1 MPTEYIKIKRKV
13 KEIPD
18 IRSFNGL
25 LEASTLSDLDKEII
39 RMYYIQQ
46 RDFAYIADSLG
57 YTEQTVKLR
66 HKKALMKLS
75 KLL

>member
-25 LEASTLSDLDKEII
+25 LEASTLSDLDKEIL
-39 RMYYIQQ
+39 RMHYLQE
-46 RDFAYIADSLG
+46 REFSYIADVLG
-57 YTEQTVKLR
+57 YNQKTIEAR
-66 HKKALMKLS
+66 HRKALLKIS
-75 KLL
+75 KLF

>member
-39 RMYYIQQ
+39 RMHYLQE
-46 RDFAYIADSLG
+46 RDFSYIADSLG
-57 YTEQTVKLR
+57 YNQKTIETR
-66 HKKALMKLS
+66 HKKALIKLS

>member
-25 LEASTLSDLDKEII
+25 LEASTLSDLDKEIV

-57 YTEQTVKLR
+57 YTEQTVKLK

>member
-18 IRSFNGL
+18 IRSFSGL

-57 YTEQTVKLR
+57 YTEQTVKLK

>member
-13 KEIPD
+13 KDIPD

-39 RMYYIQQ
+39 RMHYLQE
-46 RDFAYIADSLG
+46 RDFSYIADVLG
-57 YTEQTVKLR
+57 YNQKTIEAR
-66 HKKALMKLS
+66 HKKALIKLS

>member
-39 RMYYIQQ
+39 RMYYLQE

-57 YTEQTVKLR
+57 YNQKTIETR
-66 HKKALMKLS
+66 HKKALIKLS

>member
-1 MPTEYIKIKRKV
+1 MPTEYIKIKHKV
-13 KEIPD
+13 KNIPD

-39 RMYYIQQ
+39 RMHYLQEK
-46 RDFAYIADSLG
+46 DFAYIADALG
-57 YTEQTVKLR
+57 YNQKTIETR
-66 HKKALMKLS
+66 HKKAIIKLS

>member
-13 KEIPD
+13 KDIPD

-39 RMYYIQQ
+39 RMYYIQE
-46 RDFAYIADSLG
+46 RDFSYIADALG
-57 YTEQTVKLR
+57 YNQKTIEIR

>member
-25 LEASTLSDLDKEII
+25 LEASTLSDLDKEIL
-39 RMYYIQQ
+39 RMHYLQE
-46 RDFAYIADSLG
+46 REFSYIADVLG
-57 YTEQTVKLR
+57 YNSKTIEAR
-66 HKKALMKLS
+66 HKKALIKLS

>member
-25 LEASTLSDLDKEII
+25 LEASTLSDMDKEIL
-39 RMYYIQQ
+39 RMHYLQE
-46 RDFAYIADSLG
+46 REFSYIADVLG
-57 YTEQTVKLR
+57 YNQKTIEAR
-66 HKKALMKLS
+66 HKKALLKIS

>member
-13 KEIPD
+13 KDIPD

-39 RMYYIQQ
+39 RMHYLQE
-46 RDFAYIADSLG
+46 RDFTYIADVLG
-57 YTEQTVKLR
+57 YNAKTIEAR
-66 HKKALMKLS
+66 HKKALIKLS